1 MTDEVLFQVE
11 NGVGVITL
19 NRPERL
25 NALTYNMIKSIS
37 NHLIDWEQDN
47 DIKSV
52 IIEGAGEKAFC
63 AGGDVVS
70 LRNQVLLEGGPPT
83 ELSRNFFYDEYL
95 LNYKINK
102 YKKPFIA
109 LIDGVTMGGGV
120 GVSMHG
126 SHIVTTERTMFAMP
140 ETSIGLFPDVGGG
153 WLLANL
159 SLGIGLWLALT
170 GSRLRSYDLL
180 KTGLANFYVNI
191 ENINLLKEDIIKN
204 SSENKNEI
212 TKIINNYSSQ
222 PINDGV
228 IEKNEN
234 LIKNIFEQE
243 NIEEIFT
250 KLKTLINNG
259 NDFAASIEKE
269 LLVKSPTSLKI
280 TMRQILEAKDMNLK
294 DELIMEYRMVQKCQT
309 SGDFY
314 EGVRAMLVDKDRKP
328 QWQPS
333 LLSKVDDIWVNH
345 FFESLNEKDLKIT
358 D

>member
-1 MTDEVLFQVE
+1 MTDEVLFQVD

-222 PINDGV
+222 PINDSV

-234 LIKNIFEQE
+234 LIKKIFERE
-243 NIEEIFT
+243 DIEEIFT

-345 FFESLNEKDLKIT
+345 FFESLNEKDLIIN

>member
-1 MTDEVLFQVE
+1 MTDEVLFKIE

-25 NALTYNMIKSIS
+25 NALTHDMIKLIS
-37 NHLIDWEQDN
+37 SNLIDWEQDN
-47 DIKSV
+47 SIKSV
-52 IIEGAGEKAFC
+52 IIEGSGEKAFC

-70 LRNQVLLEGGPPT
+70 LRNQVLSEGGPPT

-109 LIDGVTMGGGV
+109 FIDGVTMGGGV

-126 SHIVTTERTMFAMP
+126 SHIVSTEKTMFAMP
-140 ETSIGLFPDVGGG
+140 ETTIGLFPDVGGG

-159 SLGIGLWLALT
+159 PLGIGLWLALT
-170 GSRLRSYDLL
+170 GSRLRSHDLL
-180 KTGLANFYVNI
+180 KTGLANFYVNS
-191 ENINLLKEDIIKN
+191 ENIKILKENIIKK
-204 SSENKNEI
+204 SYSNKNEI
-212 TKIINNYSSQ
+212 KKIINNYSSQ
-222 PINDGV
+222 PINDSV

-234 LIKNIFEQE
+234 VIKKIFEKD

-250 KLKTLINNG
+250 TLKTLVNDG
-259 NDFAASIEKE
+259 NDFAIATEKE

-280 TMRQILEAKDMNLK
+280 TMKQILEAKDMNLE

-314 EGVRAMLVDKDRKP
+314 EGVRAMLVDKDKKP

-333 LLSKVDDIWVNH
+333 SLSKVDDIWVNH
-345 FFESLNEKDLKIT
+345 FFESLKDKDLKIIG
-358 D
+358 

>member
-1 MTDEVLFQVE
+1 MTNEVLFQVE

-37 NHLIDWEQDN
+37 NHLIDWEKDN

-83 ELSRNFFYDEYL
+83 DLSRNFFYDEYL

-259 NDFAASIEKE
+259 NDFAATIEKE

>member
-1 MTDEVLFQVE
+1 MTDEVLFKVE
-11 NGVGVITL
+11 NGVGIITL

-25 NALTYNMIKSIS
+25 NALTYGMIKSIS
-37 NHLIDWEQDN
+37 SHVIDWEQDN
-47 DIKSV
+47 NIKSV

-109 LIDGVTMGGGV
+109 FIDGVTMGGGV

-126 SHIVTTERTMFAMP
+126 SHIVSTERTMFAMP
-140 ETSIGLFPDVGGG
+140 ETTIGLFPDVGGG

-159 SLGIGLWLALT
+159 PLGIGLWLALT

-180 KTGLANFYVNI
+180 KTGLANFYVNS
-191 ENINLLKEDIIKN
+191 ENINILKEEIIKN
-204 SSENKNEI
+204 SYANKNEI
-212 TKIINNYSSQ
+212 ANVINNYSSL
-222 PINDGV
+222 PTNDSV
-228 IEKNEN
+228 IESNGDM
-234 LIKNIFEQE
+234 IKKIFEQDTVE
-243 NIEEIFT
+243 KIFT
-250 KLKTLINNG
+250 VLKTFIDDG
-259 NDFAASIEKE
+259 NDFAKSIEKE
-269 LLVKSPTSLKI
+269 LLFKSPTSLKI
-280 TMRQILEAKDMNLK
+280 TMKQILEAKNMSLE
-294 DELIMEYRMVQKCQT
+294 DELIMEYRMVQKCQS

-333 LLSKVDDIWVNH
+333 SLSKVDDIWVNH

-358 D
+358 N

>member
-1 MTDEVLFQVE
+1 MTDEVLFQVD

-222 PINDGV
+222 PINDSV

-234 LIKNIFEQE
+234 LIKKIFERE
-243 NIEEIFT
+243 DIEEIFT

-328 QWQPS
+328 QWRPS

-345 FFESLNEKDLKIT
+345 FFESLNEKDLIIN

>member
-1 MTDEVLFQVE
+1 MTDEVLFQVD

-234 LIKNIFEQE
+234 LIKKIFERE
-243 NIEEIFT
+243 DIEEIFT

>member
-1 MTDEVLFQVE
+1 MTNEVLFQVE

-37 NHLIDWEQDN
+37 NHLIDWEKDN

-83 ELSRNFFYDEYL
+83 DLSRNFFYDEYL

-222 PINDGV
+222 PINDGI

-259 NDFAASIEKE
+259 NDFAATIEKE

>member
-1 MTDEVLFQVE
+1 MTDEVLFQVK

-280 TMRQILEAKDMNLK
+280 TMRQILEAKDMDLK

>member
-1 MTDEVLFQVE
+1 MTDEVLFQVD

-37 NHLIDWEQDN
+37 NHLIDWEQDH

-70 LRNQVLLEGGPPT
+70 LRNQVLSAGGPPT

-191 ENINLLKEDIIKN
+191 ENINILKEDIIKN

-234 LIKNIFEQE
+234 LE
-243 NIEEIFT
+243 NVAF
-250 KLKTLINNG
+250 G
-259 NDFAASIEKE
+259 ACC
-269 LLVKSPTSLKI
+269 LLL
-280 TMRQILEAKDMNLK
+280 RL
-294 DELIMEYRMVQKCQT
+294 DERL
-309 SGDFY
+309 
-314 EGVRAMLVDKDRKP
+314 A
-328 QWQPS
+328 
-333 LLSKVDDIWVNH
+333 
-345 FFESLNEKDLKIT
+345 
-358 D
+358 

>member
-1 MTDEVLFQVE
+1 MTDEVLFQVK

-47 DIKSV
+47 EIKSV

-280 TMRQILEAKDMNLK
+280 TMRQILEAKDMDLK